1 MTEQE
6 QFEEILREL
15 GELLLQLGDLSWNVV
30 LIGGQVLALESLR
43 KGGSGVIAVTTDTG
57 AVIERGYSHEPDL
70 LFDMDGT
77 EFGAERLPEVLKL
90 RGYER
95 TRSFRWSKTL
105 PGGVMHLDL
114 FAPAGVDLEQLP
126 TNMTPLPDARLALRG
141 SQPVFLPMG
150 ETSLRIRL
158 PDAVGFLSMKVR
170 AKLEQRPTETKDC
183 FDIFA
188 YVKLVGLDDVRASL
202 KQAGEEGQAL
212 RAKLQRLFWST
223 DAAGVLDII
232 AYAEGLEEVDR
243 ALLAQAAVD
252 LFADL

>member
-1 MTEQE
+1 
-6 QFEEILREL
+6 
-15 GELLLQLGDLSWNVV
+15 
-30 LIGGQVLALESLR
+30 
-43 KGGSGVIAVTTDTG
+43 
-57 AVIERGYSHEPDL
+57 
-70 LFDMDGT
+70 
-77 EFGAERLPEVLKL
+77 
-90 RGYER
+90 
-95 TRSFRWSKTL
+95 
-105 PGGVMHLDL
+105 
-114 FAPAGVDLEQLP
+114 
-126 TNMTPLPDARLALRG
+126 MTPLPDARLALRG